1 MKKAKNKFET
11 PKGRRISRRLFL
23 ERRGSMYRI
32 LDVLQQAG
40 DFVSGQEIGN
50 QLSVSRAAVWKG
62 IEKLRQ
68 EGYEI
73 EAITNKGYRLIHPE
87 TMYNQRELEKGRK
100 AQRMGK
106 AVHFFQETDS
116 TNNRIRELAFA
127 GAEEG
132 TLAVAELQTQ
142 GRGRRGKPWQSPVGT
157 GVWLSVLLRPDIAPT
172 QASVLTLLGGLAVCE
187 VLKQMTPL
195 QPQIKWPNDIYIGNK
210 KAVGILTEMDCELTE
225 VHFVVMGIGINVNTK
240 AFPEDLQDIATSLYL
255 ESGQTY
261 PRKKIV
267 QNIME
272 VLERYYD
279 AFLEAG
285 SFTPF
290 LEAYRK
296 NCMTLGKEVVVYGKE
311 PFVATALDIT
321 QEGELL
327 VQRADNGNK
336 EVVYA
341 GEVSIRGVMK

>member
-1 MKKAKNKFET
+1 
-11 PKGRRISRRLFL
+11 
-23 ERRGSMYRI
+23 MYRI
-32 LDVLQQAG
+32 LDVLQQAD
-40 DFVSGQEIGN
+40 DFISGQEIGN
-50 QLSVSRAAVWKG
+50 KLSVSRAAIWKG

-100 AQRMGK
+100 AKRMGRD
-106 AVHFFQETDS
+106 VHFWKETDS
-116 TNNRIRELAFA
+116 TNNRIRELAFE

-132 TLAVAELQTQ
+132 TLAVAEVQTA

-157 GVWLSVLLRPDIAPT
+157 GVWLSVLLRPNIAPA

-187 VLKQMTPL
+187 VLQNMTEL

-210 KAVGILTEMDCELTE
+210 KVVGILTEMDCELTE

-240 AFPEDLQDIATSLYL
+240 EFPEDLQDIATSLYL

-261 PRKKIV
+261 SRKKVV

-285 SFTPF
+285 SLAPF
-290 LEAYRK
+290 VEQYRK
-296 NCMTLGKEVVVYGKE
+296 NCMTLGKEVVVYGKQ

-321 QEGELL
+321 EDGELL
-327 VQRADNGNK
+327 VKRADNGK
-336 EVVYA
+336 EEVVYA